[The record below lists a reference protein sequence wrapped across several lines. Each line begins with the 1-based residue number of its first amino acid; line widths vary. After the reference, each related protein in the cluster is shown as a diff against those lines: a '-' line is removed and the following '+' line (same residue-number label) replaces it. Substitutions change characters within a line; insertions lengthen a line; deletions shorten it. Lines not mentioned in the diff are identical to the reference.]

1 MRVCIVF
8 AVDGFA
14 QNNQVRFCVGSFVE
28 RFAQR
33 NQVQVCVGLFRG
45 RVFSEYSGAI
55 CVESFCGT
63 VGSKYPGASLCSFF
77 VEELKGQMA
86 EVMAAPHA
94 AIEHASLDN
103 LHPLALEDSL
113 AQDSVC
119 LLYTSPS
126 PRDGLLS
133 RMPSSA

>member
-63 VGSKYPGASLCSFF
+63 VRSKYPGASLCSFF
-77 VEELKGQMA
+77 VEGF
-86 EVMAAPHA
+86 
-94 AIEHASLDN
+94 
-103 LHPLALEDSL
+103 
-113 AQDSVC
+113 AQSNQVQFC
-119 LLYTSPS
+119 VVFLWN
-126 PRDGLLS
+126 GLLKVTRCEFGYLFFNGMVCS
-133 RMPSSA
+133 E